1 MRTVVMQTKH
11 QKHDS
16 NHAHVPGQRFDIH
29 AIGFGSHRR
38 YGELAEAKFLAKAA
52 GMGFGVS
59 RPWGDERYDFV
70 LDSSHRFSRVQVK
83 STRKSRAPRSYG
95 VVVSSNRL
103 AAYDATEIDFLVA
116 YVVPLDLWV
125 CHSREQDS
133 RNDDSVFPSRRMQI
147 QVGEVSRGLVPDGLP
162 SRRERPQQDR
172 DAAMLRQRP
181 NPPADLPPEAVALRR
196 PKASTPSREAAYELS
211 PHREPWAKVRNDPAT
226 QKWVHRASP
235 QTL

>member
-116 YVVPLDLWV
+116 YVVPLDLWYV
-125 CHSREQDS
+125 IPV
-133 RNDDSVFPSRRMQI
+133 NKI
-147 QVGEVSRGLVPDGLP
+147 QGTMTLYFHPDGCR
-162 SRRERPQQDR
+162 SKWE
-172 DAAMLRQRP
+172 
-181 NPPADLPPEAVALRR
+181 
-196 PKASTPSREAAYELS
+196 KYREAWCQMAC
-211 PHREPWAKVRNDPAT
+211 PHDENGPSKIVTPRCCDKGPTRLPICPLKLLR
-226 QKWVHRASP
+226 
-235 QTL
+235 